1 MAVLAAAMTTDEG
14 YWETYYLRSLQRR
27 GGVLRREDCYCRC
40 DELLPLL
47 AETLPVLATAVTV
60 LVVAAG
66 TSEVPQVLAM
76 EGMKVTAMDVSS
88 SCVEAMRRVDDRVE
102 WYHGDAF
109 AMPEDWSETFDLVI
123 DKGLIGHK
131 APEDLQCVHK
141 LLAEYGRVLRP
152 GGQVLVVALSPM
164 LLGAPEW
171 RQHMVQLSGCVAYM
185 LQKDPP
191 DRPGWISKI
200 QTSGREVLVHLQ
212 LTSSERQQ
220 LQLSTGGGASSAC
233 RARLER
239 LDTGEVWMLPLSAGC
254 SSAKWT
260 RDGLKLT
267 LEDMDD
273 MDESMSR

>member
-1 MAVLAAAMTTDEG
+1 MVHIFLYIAAIPFNK
-14 YWETYYLRSLQRR
+14 Q
-27 GGVLRREDCYCRC
+27 
-40 DELLPLL
+40 PLS
-47 AETLPVLATAVTV
+47 TV
-60 LVVAAG
+60 
-66 TSEVPQVLAM
+66 P
-76 EGMKVTAMDVSS
+76 
-88 SCVEAMRRVDDRVE
+88 
-102 WYHGDAF
+102 
-109 AMPEDWSETFDLVI
+109 
-123 DKGLIGHK
+123 
-131 APEDLQCVHK
+131 
-141 LLAEYGRVLRP
+141 
-152 GGQVLVVALSPM
+152 
-164 LLGAPEW
+164 
-171 RQHMVQLSGCVAYM
+171 RQ
-185 LQKDPP
+185 DPP

-273 MDESMSR
+273 MDESMSRWSVHHGKSANPRRRVKLSIAPRASWSCWRCQSRIRPDMTRWS

>member
-1 MAVLAAAMTTDEG
+1 MVHIFLYIAAIPFNK
-14 YWETYYLRSLQRR
+14 Q
-27 GGVLRREDCYCRC
+27 
-40 DELLPLL
+40 PLS
-47 AETLPVLATAVTV
+47 TV
-60 LVVAAG
+60 
-66 TSEVPQVLAM
+66 P
-76 EGMKVTAMDVSS
+76 
-88 SCVEAMRRVDDRVE
+88 
-102 WYHGDAF
+102 
-109 AMPEDWSETFDLVI
+109 
-123 DKGLIGHK
+123 
-131 APEDLQCVHK
+131 
-141 LLAEYGRVLRP
+141 
-152 GGQVLVVALSPM
+152 
-164 LLGAPEW
+164 
-171 RQHMVQLSGCVAYM
+171 RQ
-185 LQKDPP
+185 DPP

-273 MDESMSR
+273 MDESMISPPWKISKSQETGEAFHSASRLVILLKMPKSDSTRYDQMILVISVRRVENDPVNAEAELTSR